1 MSVRRLATLLL
12 PLLLAACATQKPAPG
27 TPAPGTPAEPARYT
41 RASFNDLPGWQQD
54 DPRPGWQAWLVSCR
68 TLAKRADWKSA
79 CQAAQ
84 RVDGQ
89 NPQAIRD
96 YFAQRFTVWQLSSGS
111 ATTGLITGYYEPMLT
126 GSRQRTAQSTVPLY
140 APPRDLVSRPPELQ
154 TVSSAGPL
162 QRSRRDGSRLVP
174 YYTAADIAAGKG
186 PSPAEALVWVND
198 PIEAIFLQIQGS
210 GRVQLADGSFVRLGF
225 ADHNGYPYQSIGRYL
240 IQKGELKSHQA
251 SMQGIQDWARR
262 NPERLPELYAA
273 NPRYVFFRPLP
284 DTGEGPIGA
293 MGLPLTGE
301 ASLAIDPRYIPLG
314 TPVWLA
320 TTRPNSSVPLNRLM
334 AAQDTGTAIKGA
346 VRADFFWGFGR
357 EAGETAGRMKQSGRL
372 WVLLPNEVRPPT
384 GMDIR

>member
-12 PLLLAACATQKPAPG
+12 PLLLAACTTQKPAPG

-372 WVLLPNEVRPPT
+372 WVLLPNEVRPPA

>member
-111 ATTGLITGYYEPMLT
+111 AATGLITGYYEPMLT

-154 TVSSAGPL
+154 TVSSTGPL

-186 PSPAEALVWVND
+186 PSPTEALVWVND

-320 TTRPNSSVPLNRLM
+320 TTRPNSSAPLNRLM

-346 VRADFFWGFGR
+346 VRADFFWGFGQ

-372 WVLLPNEVRPPT
+372 WVLLPNEVRPPA

>member
-111 ATTGLITGYYEPMLT
+111 AATGLITGYYEPMLT

-154 TVSSAGPL
+154 TVSSTGPL

-186 PSPAEALVWVND
+186 PNPAEALVWVND

-320 TTRPNSSVPLNRLM
+320 TTRPNSSAPLNRLM

-372 WVLLPNEVRPPT
+372 WVLLPNEVRPPA

>member
-320 TTRPNSSVPLNRLM
+320 TTRPNSSAPLNRLM

>member
-154 TVSSAGPL
+154 TVSSTGPL

-320 TTRPNSSVPLNRLM
+320 TTRPNSSAPLNRLM

>member
-162 QRSRRDGSRLVP
+162 QRSRRDGSRRC
-174 YYTAADIAAGKG
+174 
-186 PSPAEALVWVND
+186 
-198 PIEAIFLQIQGS
+198 
-210 GRVQLADGSFVRLGF
+210 RVG
-225 ADHNGYPYQSIGRYL
+225 
-240 IQKGELKSHQA
+240 
-251 SMQGIQDWARR
+251 
-262 NPERLPELYAA
+262 
-273 NPRYVFFRPLP
+273 
-284 DTGEGPIGA
+284 
-293 MGLPLTGE
+293 
-301 ASLAIDPRYIPLG
+301 
-314 TPVWLA
+314 
-320 TTRPNSSVPLNRLM
+320 
-334 AAQDTGTAIKGA
+334 
-346 VRADFFWGFGR
+346 
-357 EAGETAGRMKQSGRL
+357 
-372 WVLLPNEVRPPT
+372 
-384 GMDIR
+384 

>member
-186 PSPAEALVWVND
+186 PSPTEALVWVND

-346 VRADFFWGFGR
+346 VRADFFWGFGQ

-372 WVLLPNEVRPPT
+372 WVLLPNEVRPPA

>member
-111 ATTGLITGYYEPMLT
+111 AATGLITGYYEPMLT

-154 TVSSAGPL
+154 TVSSTGPL

-186 PSPAEALVWVND
+186 PSPTEALVWVND

-372 WVLLPNEVRPPT
+372 WVLLPNEVRPPA

>member
-111 ATTGLITGYYEPMLT
+111 AATGLITGYYEPMLT

-154 TVSSAGPL
+154 TVSSTGPL

-186 PSPAEALVWVND
+186 PSPTEALVWVND

>member
-96 YFAQRFTVWQLSSGS
+96 YFTQRFTVWQLSSGS
-111 ATTGLITGYYEPMLT
+111 AATGLITGYYEPMLT

-372 WVLLPNEVRPPT
+372 WVLLPNEVRPPA

>member
-111 ATTGLITGYYEPMLT
+111 AATGLITGYYEPMLT

-154 TVSSAGPL
+154 TVSSTGPL

-186 PSPAEALVWVND
+186 PSPTEALVWVND

-251 SMQGIQDWARR
+251 SKQGIQDWARR

-320 TTRPNSSVPLNRLM
+320 TTRPNSSAPLNRLM

-372 WVLLPNEVRPPT
+372 WVLLPNEVRPPA

>member
-111 ATTGLITGYYEPMLT
+111 AATGLITGYYEPMLT

-154 TVSSAGPL
+154 TVSSTGPL

-186 PSPAEALVWVND
+186 PSPTEALVWVND

-320 TTRPNSSVPLNRLM
+320 TTRPNSSAPLNRLM

>member
-111 ATTGLITGYYEPMLT
+111 AATGLITGYYEPMLT

-154 TVSSAGPL
+154 TVSSTGPL

-314 TPVWLA
+314 TPVWLS
-320 TTRPNSSVPLNRLM
+320 TTRPNSSAPLNRLM

-372 WVLLPNEVRPPT
+372 WVLLPNEVRPPA

>member
-186 PSPAEALVWVND
+186 PSPTEALVWVND

-372 WVLLPNEVRPPT
+372 WVLLPNEVRPPA